1 MKKAKMHFVVML
13 KHFTAK
19 TRDGKSTYMV
29 LCLESGFLLGSKA
42 DRHQLKKDPEEILV
56 IPVE

>member
-1 MKKAKMHFVVML
+1 MHFVVML